1 MTDLT
6 LVGAAAG
13 QPAIDMASLS
23 PFSGVTL
30 TTSATSTP
38 YVTSTVAL
46 SSTANGALSD
56 LGIGVLSAD
65 GSTYTVSGSPA
76 DVQAA
81 LRGLV
86 FTPAQHEVPV
96 GQAVTTGFTLTASD
110 AAGAVTDT
118 RTSVVATAADTP
130 PTVTDTS
137 AMQPGMETAVSVQ
150 GATAFR
156 PFVFTTIAD
165 PDAGAMETTGVTLA
179 LNGAPSDAVG
189 LLSGTGLTKTGVGT
203 YTLATASPAAETVAL
218 QALAFTPANPGTSAT
233 LGVTLTVSDG
243 AGAPVTST
251 TSLGLAGNPGTRVSV
266 SNSNETLTT
275 YTDTPVAQTTHTYA
289 TNIEGVLDGA
299 TVVYDRTFNLPYSDP
314 QVQAA
319 VAQAQAAVSNAGGSA
334 GTAALSAS
342 NLVSQAAQTSTVQT
356 GSTSNTSTSTTTG
369 FGPTFFGPN
378 TQVPLGSDAT
388 PRGYYDVVPGQTN
401 VNIDTTTTTNV
412 CRTITTT
419 STDLLTQQ
427 YLVTGTTMATAAPTT
442 TTLVSSSAAGVE
454 GNSGS
459 QTSNTAVGFTAD
471 GTSVLFTS
479 TATNLAP
486 GTTDSTNLFLKNT
499 VTGAITLITT
509 DAMGLH
515 PNSGS
520 DYGSVDGDGNLV
532 AFSTYATNID
542 ARANDDTEHVFIRN
556 VSAGTLTLIAPTD
569 YVIKNAVTGAIEA
582 STRFSNLELPS
593 ISGDGRY
600 VAVLAGDGVAQG
612 SVVLV
617 LDTLTHTGV
626 DLNNITDPFS
636 NAPAI
641 SRDGSTV
648 VISTTAMLQPAGTQ
662 PTDMDA
668 KADIYAYN
676 IANNIFQLVSD
687 TQGVNGPSVKSNGYS
702 AYPSVSSDGTYIAF
716 ASQATN
722 FDSRDTDLNYDVYVK
737 NLTTGQ
743 LVLADVTAAGVKA
756 NSDALTP
763 SISADGAEVAFESTA
778 TNLVAGVTDGN
789 VHVYVKNLTTGELTL
804 LDQSSAGAAGN
815 MFAQNPILS
824 PDGTHAAFFSGDTN
838 LVANDTNGASDV
850 FLTTVPAAA
859 AAPPANTPPTI
870 TGVPAVETDPGQAAL
885 NLFAAAVATDPDA
898 GQTFTVRLSSFF
910 AESVMFGG
918 TFSGGGFTVSPGAAT
933 FSSTSIAAVQAALQA
948 VSFTPNIAD
957 AVVRYS
963 ISDGVA
969 TTNGSVEVVS
979 TPAVAPVDTPPTIT
993 GVPAVE
999 TDPGQAAL
1007 QPFAAAVATD
1017 PDAGQTFTV
1026 EVVANQALNG
1036 QPVEAKGG
1044 SFSGGGFT
1052 YSGGAIGT
1060 FSSTSITA
1068 VQAALRAVAFTP
1080 SAPDAVITYSIS
1092 DGSVTTAGTVDVLS
1106 TPATPTNT
1114 APVIGG
1120 TAANQPVT
1128 DKATVQPFATATITD
1143 PDAAQTETVTVTYA
1157 AANGTLAGA
1166 GFTGSGGTLTGSFT
1180 GAGAGQA
1187 AAAAQAAL
1195 EALVFTPT
1203 ANEVVP
1209 PTTVTT
1215 GFGLSVSDGAATATN
1230 AGASVVA
1237 TSVNDPPVIGGTTAG
1252 QADTAGAPINPFA
1265 TATVADPDTG
1275 QPTTVTV
1282 SFAAGAGTLSGGGFV
1297 QTAPGVYSVTEAAG
1311 GAGASA
1317 AAAQADLR
1325 AAVFT
1330 PTAGQSATTT
1340 LTVAVSD
1347 GQATATSSGASVT
1360 ATFTAPAPGGG
1371 GGGGS
1376 QPGSVVPAVDP
1387 LPVEFQNLERALLTG
1402 VDALT
1407 PGTPVNAAVQAFQLL
1422 DSQYVHSTIGLAQAE
1437 AQLLHMVDGTTAVA
1451 VADYAFFTGFTPTA
1465 QGLDYLVHSAANAT
1479 DLNDPYYARFSTE
1492 NRYIN
1497 FAVNLATGPGAG
1509 AAAFA
1514 ADYGSL
1520 SLADAT
1526 SKAYLAVFGTAA
1538 DATKVAALL
1547 NTLVPDGL
1555 GGQETRSAY
1564 FAQYGGDGPNGQG
1577 AKAAMIGFLL
1587 ANAVETGA
1595 GVYGASTEH
1604 YLAAIA
1610 HGQAPAFGSE
1620 LALTYGPTV
1629 NLVGS
1634 TPIPDP
1640 TVTG

>member
-6 LVGAAAG
+6 LSGAAAG
-13 QPAIDMASLS
+13 QTTTDAAALS
-23 PFSGVTL
+23 PFAAVSVTSGA
-30 TTSATSTP
+30 SATP
-38 YVTSTVAL
+38 YVTATVAL
-46 SSTANGALSD
+46 STTADGALSD

-65 GSTYTVSGSPA
+65 GSIYTVKGSPA

-81 LRGLV
+81 LRDLV
-86 FTPAQHEVPV
+86 FTPVQHEVPV

-110 AAGAVTDT
+110 AAGAVTDA
-118 RTSVVATAADTP
+118 RTTVVSTAANTLP
-130 PTVTDTS
+130 VVTDTS
-137 AMQPGMETAVSVQ
+137 AVQ
-150 GATAFR
+150 APTSSNGTVGGATGLGATSFT
-156 PFVFTTIAD
+156 PFAYTTITD
-165 PDAGAMETTGVTLA
+165 PDAGATEATTIALSQDGAATDAIGV
-179 LNGAPSDAVG
+179 
-189 LLSGTGLTKTGVGT
+189 LSGAGLTKTGVGT
-203 YTLATASPAAETVAL
+203 YAVAAGTPSAETAAL
-218 QALAFTPANPGTSAT
+218 MALRFTPANPGMAASLDVAI
-233 LGVTLTVSDG
+233 TVSDG
-243 AGAPVTST
+243 FGVPVATAST
-251 TSLGLAGNPGTRVSV
+251 LGLAASAIGSTVVSA
-266 SNSNETLTT
+266 STETVPNNV
-275 YTDTPVAQTTHTYA
+275 DTPVSNASHSYA
-289 TNIEGVLDGA
+289 TVIEAVLNGS
-299 TVVYDRTFNLPYSDP
+299 TVVYDQSFNLPYSDP

-319 VAQAQAAVSNAGGSA
+319 VTQAQAALRNGGASSSA
-334 GTAALSAS
+334 PMLAASSLYTQS
-342 NLVSQAAQTSTVQT
+342 QTSTVET
-356 GSTSNTSTSTTTG
+356 GRMYNG
-369 FGPTFFGPN
+369 G
-378 TQVPLGSDAT
+378 TQVTNSDYFGGTFVGPHTTVGLAV
-388 PRGYYDVVPGQTN
+388 PSGYFYVAPGQLDLN
-401 VNIDTTTTTNV
+401 VNSVLEQNIY
-412 CRTITTT
+412 RTVTTT
-419 STDLLTQQ
+419 STDLLSQQ
-427 YLVTGTTMATAAPTT
+427 YLITGTSMAAAAPTT
-442 TTLVSSSAAGVE
+442 TALVSSSAAGVE
-454 GNSGS
+454 GNMASYI
-459 QTSNTAVGFTAD
+459 NTITGGITDD
-471 GTSVLFTS
+471 GASVLFS
-479 TATNLAP
+479 
-486 GTTDSTNLFLKNT
+486 GTSTNLTPADTNAITDLYLKNT
-499 VTGAITLITT
+499 STGALTLITT
-509 DAMGLH
+509 NVAGVR
-515 PNSGS
+515 PNA
-520 DYGSVDGDGNLV
+520 DVFYGSIDGDGNLA
-532 AFSTYATNID
+532 AFTTTATNLD
-542 ARANDDTEHVFIRN
+542 ARAADGNSHLYVRN
-556 VSAGTLTLIAPTD
+556 VAAGTLTLVAPSD
-569 YVIKNAVTGAIEA
+569 YVITSVSTGAAEPA
-582 STRFSNLELPS
+582 GDFVNLVAPS

-600 VAVLAGDGVAQG
+600 VAVQGNDGAGATAQI
-612 SVVLV
+612 LV
-617 LDTLTHTGV
+617 FDTATHTAK
-626 DLNNITDPFS
+626 DLSGLD
-636 NAPAI
+636 AI
-641 SRDGSTV
+641 ASHAVVSEDGSTV
-648 VISTTAMLQPAGTQ
+648 VFNSNAAPEAPPAAAPLLVGAADTSAVPSFATPHATAA
-662 PTDMDA
+662 A
-668 KADIYAYN
+668 VREVYAYSM
-676 IANNIFQLVSD
+676 ATESFQLVSD
-687 TQGVNGPSVKSNGYS
+687 TQGVNTLPVAANGDSVFAAVSNNGAVVVFQS
-702 AYPSVSSDGTYIAF
+702 AANNLD
-716 ASQATN
+716 
-722 FDSRDTDLNYDVYVK
+722 DRDTDTGFDVYAK
-737 NLTTGQ
+737 DMTTGRLY
-743 LVLADVTAAGVKA
+743 LVDTTADGSTKA
-756 NSDALTP
+756 NAAATNPVVSG
-763 SISADGAEVAFESTA
+763 DGTMVAFTSAA
-778 TNLVAGVTDGN
+778 TNLVAGVTDGLA
-789 VHVYVKNLTTGELTL
+789 HIYVKTL
-804 LDQSSAGAAGN
+804 ATDAISVVDETAAGALGDKAASTALFSPDSNHIAFSSSA
-815 MFAQNPILS
+815 
-824 PDGTHAAFFSGDTN
+824 DN
-838 LVANDTNGASDV
+838 LVGNDANGVQDV
-850 FLTTVPAAA
+850 FYTGVTAA
-859 AAPPANTPPTI
+859 AAPPLTAPAI
-870 TGVPAVETDPGQAAL
+870 TGVVSPELDPGGATL
-885 NLFAAAVATDPDA
+885 KPFATATATDTNA
-898 GQTFTVRLSSFF
+898 GATITVQLQSVAVVNGQPQNTGTGGAF
-910 AESVMFGG
+910 A
-918 TFSGGGFTVSPGAAT
+918 GGGFGMAEGTESFT
-933 FSSTSIAAVQAALQA
+933 STSIAAVQAALQA
-948 VSFTPNIAD
+948 VSFTPSTAD
-957 AVVRYS
+957 ARIIYT
-963 ISDGVA
+963 ISDSTGSKSVA
-969 TTNGSVEVVS
+969 S
-979 TPAVAPVDTPPTIT
+979 
-993 GVPAVE
+993 
-999 TDPGQAAL
+999 
-1007 QPFAAAVATD
+1007 
-1017 PDAGQTFTV
+1017 
-1026 EVVANQALNG
+1026 
-1036 QPVEAKGG
+1036 
-1044 SFSGGGFT
+1044 
-1052 YSGGAIGT
+1052 
-1060 FSSTSITA
+1060 
-1068 VQAALRAVAFTP
+1068 
-1080 SAPDAVITYSIS
+1080 
-1092 DGSVTTAGTVDVLS
+1092 VDVLS

-1114 APVIGG
+1114 TPVIGG
-1120 TAANQPVT
+1120 TAANQPTT
-1128 DKATVQPFATATITD
+1128 DKATLQPFATATITD

-1387 LPVEFQNLERALLTG
+1387 LPIEFQNLERALLTG

-1437 AQLLHMVDGTTAVA
+1437 AQLLHMVDGATAVA